1 MLPVDANLRINYSGK
16 GSECFTRH
24 LAQVPANEK
33 CWMCWKVSEFQFG
46 LIKRHQFLMKH
57 FTGYS
62 GGRGRGKGKG
72 KTFDKTSALEAF
84 KDGRAIICARI
95 INLVD

>member
-16 GSECFTRH
+16 GSKSFTRH
-24 LAQVPANEK
+24 LTQVPGNEK
-33 CWMCWKVSEFQFG
+33 CWMCWKLSEFQFG

-62 GGRGRGKGKG
+62 GEGRERERG
-72 KTFDKTSALEAF
+72 KTFGETSALEAF

>member
-1 MLPVDANLRINYSGK
+1 MKNAGCVENFPK
-16 GSECFTRH
+16 F
-24 LAQVPANEK
+24 P
-33 CWMCWKVSEFQFG
+33 FG

-62 GGRGRGKGKG
+62 GDGGKRGRG